1 MKARVFIEKDK
12 IARKQLM
19 VYRIALLEQM
29 ALMTTDEAI
38 LAGLG
43 RLRKQLSMKWN
54 QAWKGKT
61 ESSKK
66 SFKKAQLDTLSKAT
80 NHYRSWTEEELL
92 KLSDLEIVDRDL
104 ALLLGRTLQSVRSK
118 RRKLYKLGDLTK

>member
-29 ALMTTDEAI
+29 ALMTTDETI

>member
-12 IARKQLM
+12 SDRKQLM
-19 VYRIALLEQM
+19 DYRIALLEQM
-29 ALMTTDEAI
+29 TLMTTDETI

-66 SFKKAQLDTLSKAT
+66 SFKKAQLDTLGKAT
-80 NHYRSWTEEELL
+80 NHYRAWAEDELL
-92 KLSDLEIVDRDL
+92 KLSDLEVVDKDI
-104 ALLLGRTLQSVRSK
+104 ALLLGRTLHSVRSK
-118 RRKLYKLGDLTK
+118 RKKLYKLGALTK

>member
-29 ALMTTDEAI
+29 ALMTTDETI

-66 SFKKAQLDTLSKAT
+66 KF
-80 NHYRSWTEEELL
+80 
-92 KLSDLEIVDRDL
+92 
-104 ALLLGRTLQSVRSK
+104 
-118 RRKLYKLGDLTK
+118 